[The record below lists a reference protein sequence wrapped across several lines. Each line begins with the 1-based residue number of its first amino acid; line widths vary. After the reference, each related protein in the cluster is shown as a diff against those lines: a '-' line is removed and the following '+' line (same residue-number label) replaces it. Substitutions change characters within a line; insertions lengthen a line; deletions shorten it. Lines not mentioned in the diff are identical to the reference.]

1 VSNSNVTANSA
12 IVITL
17 KALGGSGPT
26 TNDPFLT
33 AITPST
39 GFSVAAQTGD
49 TSTYN
54 YLIMG

>member
-1 VSNSNVTANSA
+1 VVVTNSNVTANSA

-17 KALGGSGPT
+17 KTLGGSL
-26 TNDPFLT
+26 TNDPYIVS
-33 AITPST
+33 ITVGV
-39 GFSVAAQTGD
+39 GFSIAASASD